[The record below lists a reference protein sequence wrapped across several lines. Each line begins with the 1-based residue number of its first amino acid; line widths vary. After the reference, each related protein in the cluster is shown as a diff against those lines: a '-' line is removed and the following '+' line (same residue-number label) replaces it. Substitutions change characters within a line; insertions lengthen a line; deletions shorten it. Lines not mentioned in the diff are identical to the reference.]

1 VIEITRRIQLD
12 ENELTWDFTRSAGPG
27 GQNVNRLETA
37 VQLRF
42 DAANSPSLP
51 PDVRHRLLALRD
63 HRVLESGEV
72 LINASRHRSQGKNRE
87 DALERLVEL
96 IRKAAV
102 PPKKR
107 RPTKPSKGAK
117 ERRLKSKK
125 QRSNTKRLRGRPGED

>member
-1 VIEITRRIQLD
+1 VIQITHRIQLD
-12 ENELTWDFTRSAGPG
+12 ESELKWEFTRSAGPG

-51 PDVRHRLLALRD
+51 EDVRRRLLALRD
-63 HRVLESGEV
+63 HRVLDSGEV
-72 LINASRHRSQGKNRE
+72 LINASRFRSQGKNRE
-87 DALERLVEL
+87 DAQDRLTEL
-96 IRKAAV
+96 IRKAAT

-117 ERRLKSKK
+117 ERRLQSKK
-125 QRSNTKRLRGRPGED
+125 QRSSTKRLRGRPGED